1 MISIGLNDKQ
11 RSEVALALNTLL
23 ANEFV
28 LYTKTLKFHWNVRGK
43 HFGALHVLFEKQY
56 EQLLDIV
63 DRIAERVR
71 ALGELSMGSLQE
83 FMAEARLS
91 EEPGVNPDDL
101 GMIRQLMIDHEF
113 VIRLMREYS
122 ALAADVR
129 DEGTVNML
137 GDLIETHEKMAWMLR
152 AHLE

>member
-1 MISIGLNDKQ
+1 M
-11 RSEVALALNTLL
+11 ALMLNTLL
-23 ANEFV
+23 ANEYV

-43 HFGALHVLFEKQY
+43 HFGALHQLFEKQY

-71 ALGELSMGSLQE
+71 ALGELSMGSLRE
-83 FMAEARLS
+83 FMAEAS
-91 EEPGVNPDDL
+91 VQEEPGMNPDDL
-101 GMIRQLMIDHEF
+101 GMIRQLVADHELI
-113 VIRLMREYS
+113 IRLIREYS
-122 ALAADVR
+122 MRAAQLH

-137 GDLIETHEKMAWMLR
+137 GDIIEMHEKNAWMLR